1 MGKVVS
7 FEYARFKKALQE
19 LREEEPTGNK
29 LVVKAVED
37 VQDDLNRRSH
47 RFKYR
52 SLFRVVK

>member
-1 MGKVVS
+1 MGKLIS
-7 FEYARFKKALQE
+7 FEYARFKKALEE
-19 LREEEPTGNK
+19 LRDEPANGNK
-29 LVVKAVED
+29 VLVKVVDD